1 MLRLK
6 EPLQLHEELSEA
18 YWENPK
24 EMYEDV
30 EKALFTLKK
39 LLTKRIEHI
48 IEDVPFKQTAN
59 YLIKILT
66 SLDIIKN
73 DRSIQYEVRLKVSDY
88 IEIIEN
94 DYGRGYIQQY
104 IMPTHHLDERKSRR
118 YQGKKGSDTRKR
130 NELLEKLIKEINRKE
145 SADAIYSPQPS

>member
-1 MLRLK
+1 
-6 EPLQLHEELSEA
+6 
-18 YWENPK
+18 
-24 EMYEDV
+24 MYEDV

-88 IEIIEN
+88 IKKTE
-94 DYGRGYIQQY
+94 DYSRVFIQQY
-104 IMPTHHLDERKSRR
+104 IMPMHHLNEKKSGR
-118 YQGKKGSDTRKR
+118 YQGKNGIDTKRR
-130 NELLEKLIKEINRKE
+130 NERLEKLIKEINKKKP
-145 SADAIYSPQPS
+145 ADTIYSLRPS